1 LKKSQGKRK
10 SQPKQFNSSL
20 SSGGPSIS
28 FNAPPIREYVDTSLN
43 NRPSTLETP
52 LLLKNTTNQQSTEL
66 GFPIQNNN
74 PLFNL
79 PPAEKIELDLN
90 NPIFTVYVDVSG
102 KSPQSA
108 QNYLAQVK
116 NTFDIYKN
124 VTMWI
129 IASNKTIIECV
140 YDGQCRSRDMEI
152 SDLIKEINTRID
164 IMSNSHSFDD
174 FKINIRDW
182 RLSELINGTEKK

>member
-1 LKKSQGKRK
+1 M
-10 SQPKQFNSSL
+10 
-20 SSGGPSIS
+20 
-28 FNAPPIREYVDTSLN
+28 PININNLN
-43 NRPSTLETP
+43 NVI
-52 LLLKNTTNQQSTEL
+52 NT
-66 GFPIQNNN
+66 N

-79 PPAEKIELDLN
+79 PPTEKIELDLN

-102 KSPQSA
+102 KSKQA
-108 QNYLAQVK
+108 GYEYLAQIK
-116 NTFDIYKN
+116 DTFNVYKN

-129 IASNKTIIECV
+129 VASNETKIECV
-140 YDGQCRSRDMEI
+140 YDGQCRNRDMEI

>member
-1 LKKSQGKRK
+1 M
-10 SQPKQFNSSL
+10 
-20 SSGGPSIS
+20 SI
-28 FNAPPIREYVDTSLN
+28 NINNLN
-43 NRPSTLETP
+43 NSI
-52 LLLKNTTNQQSTEL
+52 NSNQ
-66 GFPIQNNN
+66 
-74 PLFNL
+74 LFNHAYTA
-79 PPAEKIELDLN
+79 PEKIELDLN

-102 KSPQSA
+102 KSKQA
-108 QNYLAQVK
+108 GYEYLAQIK
-116 NTFDIYKN
+116 DTFNVYKN

-129 IASNKTIIECV
+129 VASNETRIECV
-140 YDGQCRSRDMEI
+140 YDGQCRNRDMEI